1 MAAAIAGLR
10 TTFRF
15 KKPDTLTKQARMGRP
30 VGVSP
35 FMVVT
40 GLEAVTASFV
50 NASFRAQDRAV
61 AATDQASFAIRDAQW
76 DSAPV
81 LSGETRDSITN
92 IRQARYNGYARSV
105 GPTWFVSRFLVF
117 GTVKMSPKWDLF
129 GASRPHVESW
139 QKAMEDAAKVL
150 P

>member
-1 MAAAIAGLR
+1 MVAAVTGLR
-10 TTFRF
+10 STFRF
-15 KKPDTLTKQARMGRP
+15 KKPATLTKQAGMGRP

-35 FMVVT
+35 FLVVT
-40 GLEAVTASFV
+40 GLEAVSGSFLYAAASV
-50 NASFRAQDRAV
+50 QNKV
-61 AATDQASFAIRDAQW
+61 ITATDKASFAMRDAQW

-81 LSGETRDSITN
+81 LSGDTRDSITN
-92 IRQARYNGYARSV
+92 TREARYDGYARSV

-129 GASRPHVESW
+129 GASQPHINSW
-139 QKAMEDAAKVL
+139 LEAMEDAAKVG